1 LRRKIIIA
9 TALLG
14 LVVGVSAAYAA
25 TLNTYKATVTFTSS
39 KPGTAAKPVEI
50 GYTETLAAEN
60 AVSSK
65 IAAPLVNIKTTIYG
79 LVSNLK
85 DFKTCSEA
93 VFTKP
98 PYNAACPKGSEV
110 GSGTV
115 NSFLG
120 NPSLLKKDQPP
131 KGTNPIPCN
140 PDITVYNAGGGK
152 EWYFFTAASA
162 TQCSGLTTG
171 ATAPYPGTVKQSG
184 KNLVINVPLPADV
197 STAVAGTQNF
207 YGSLVKE
214 VIKVT
219 PASTKVKGKTVFS
232 QASVACKGGKR
243 PYSVTFTAVPK
254 AGSPGQSA
262 TVNGSA
268 KC

>member
-9 TALLG
+9 ATLVGLL
-14 LVVGVSAAYAA
+14 VGVSVAYAA
-25 TLNTYKATVTFTSS
+25 TLNNYKANLSFTSS
-39 KPGTAAKPVEI
+39 KPGSPSKPVAI
-50 GYTETLAAEN
+50 GYTESLQAAN
-60 AVSSK
+60 TDSSK

-85 DFKTCSEA
+85 DFPVCPHSD
-93 VFTKP
+93 FTKP
-98 PYNAACPKGSEV
+98 PYNQSCPKGSEV
-110 GSGTV
+110 GSGVV

-120 NPSLLKKDQPP
+120 NPSLLKTNQPP
-131 KGTNPIPCN
+131 KGTNPLPCN

-152 EWYFFTAASA
+152 EWYFFTASSA

-184 KNLVINVPLPADV
+184 KNLVINVPLPPDV

-219 PASTKVKGKTVFS
+219 PGKTKFHGKTVYA
-232 QASVACKGGKR
+232 QESVACKGGKR
-243 PYSVTFTAVPK
+243 PYSVAFSAVSK
-254 AGSPGQSA
+254 AGA
-262 TVNGSA
+262 TPVTQLVNGSA

>member
-1 LRRKIIIA
+1 MRRKIIIA
-9 TALLG
+9 TAMLG
-14 LVVGVSAAYAA
+14 LVVGVSVAYAA
-25 TLNTYKATVTFTSS
+25 TLNTYKASISLTSS
-39 KPGTAAKPVEI
+39 KPGSAKKPVEI
-50 GYTETLAAEN
+50 GYTETLNAAN
-60 AVSSK
+60 SDSAK

-85 DFKTCSEA
+85 DFKVCPESA
-93 VFTKP
+93 FTKA
-98 PYNAACPKGSEV
+98 PYNASCPKGSEV
-110 GSGTV
+110 ASGTV

-131 KGTNPIPCN
+131 KGTNPLPCN

-197 STAVAGTQNF
+197 STAVAGATNF

-214 VIKVT
+214 TIKVV
-219 PASTKVKGKTVFS
+219 PESTKIHGKTVFS
-232 QASVACKGGKR
+232 QASVACKGNKR
-243 PYSVTFTAVPK
+243 PWSVQFTAVPK
-254 AGSPGQSA
+254 AGAPGVSA
-262 TVNGSA
+262 TVTGSA